1 MRIVLVNVSSTLTSD
16 GCRLVSALL
25 KRAGHTVKSVF
36 MARSE
41 PHAYAE
47 WELEPLEGI
56 LKSSDLVMVGV
67 YSSYALR
74 AVQVTDFVRRKCPG
88 MNVVWGG
95 PHCISVPELGLRH
108 ADGICFSEGDE
119 AVVELVRRMEAG
131 EDYRKTPNMAFR
143 KDGTLVVNEILPP
156 FSDLDSLPYY
166 DYDLDD
172 QFLLNRGLVQMTR
185 ERFRERAA
193 GYPYYIPTYYFT
205 TSRGCPHQCSY
216 CNNCRYV
223 AMLGRNPM
231 RFHSVERVI
240 RELESTLQRLDFF
253 RIVGFGDDDF
263 FMRPKRD
270 IARFAEQYRKR
281 IGLPFGVAVSANTYH
296 REKMELLLEGGL
308 KFIQMGVQSGS
319 QRVIDEVYQRGIRV
333 RKTRQVVEQIASYRA
348 SHHLDFLLDFIVDNP
363 YETREDIMETYR
375 YIVDLPLHVK
385 VNVFLLSFFPGT
397 PIYERALEDEIIEP
411 FDEKAFR
418 FYIKGRVQ
426 YQKNYETFLIL
437 LERYLRRRGRVRK
450 RVPRALL
457 LLMGGRF
464 FRGLGRLLPPSAYA
478 SLSGFVQ

>member
-1 MRIVLVNVSSTLTSD
+1 MRILLVNVSSTLTSD

-25 KRAGHTVKSVF
+25 KRAGHTVRSVF

-41 PHAYAE
+41 PHAYDE
-47 WELEPLEGI
+47 RELEPLEDL
-56 LKSSDLVMVGV
+56 LKASDLVMVGV

-74 AVQVTDFVRRKCPG
+74 AVQVTGFVRKRCPG
-88 MNVVWGG
+88 MTIVWGG

-143 KDGTLVVNEILPP
+143 KDGTHVVNEILPP
-156 FSDLDSLPYY
+156 FSDLDSLPCY

-172 QFLLNRGLVQMTR
+172 QFLLNRGLVRMTR
-185 ERFRERAA
+185 ERFRARAA

-205 TSRGCPHQCSY
+205 TSRGCPHRCSY

-223 AMLGRNPM
+223 AMQGRNPM

-240 RELESTLQRLDFF
+240 RELESTLEHLDFF

-270 IARFAEQYRKR
+270 IARFAEQYRRR

-319 QRVIDEVYQRGIRV
+319 QRVIDEVYQRGIQV
-333 RKTRQVVEQIASYRA
+333 RKTRRVVEEIASCRA
-348 SHHLDFLLDFIVDNP
+348 PRHLDVLLDFIVDNP
-363 YETREDIMETYR
+363 YETREDILETYR

-385 VNVFLLSFFPGT
+385 VNIFLLAFFPGT
-397 PIYERALEDEIIEP
+397 PIYERALGDGIIEP

-426 YQKNYETFLIL
+426 YQRNYETFLIL
-437 LERYLRRRGRVRK
+437 LERYLRRRGRVR
-450 RVPRALL
+450 RHLPPALL
-457 LLMGGRF
+457 RMMAGRL
-464 FRGLGRLLPPSAYA
+464 FRNLGRLLPGSTYA
-478 SLSGFVQ
+478 SLSGLVQ